1 MGCQQSDEQ
10 AELLFRVRLVD
21 DGFLHEA
28 GEGSHEGDGLGV
40 FNDGAGKRRAIG
52 EVEQGEAVVDE
63 RRGSLLDAAVS
74 VARVQGE
81 QLAGA
86 QAMAHAIAFHE
97 AVPLAH
103 EADDRVVVGVGREQL
118 VEAGEVPE
126 LHRAVQDAAH
136 GLAVPGVLGLL
147 NMWGMSHLHNKER

>member
-1 MGCQQSDEQ
+1 MG
-10 AELLFRVRLVD
+10 
-21 DGFLHEA
+21 
-28 GEGSHEGDGLGV
+28 
-40 FNDGAGKRRAIG
+40 
-52 EVEQGEAVVDE
+52 
-63 RRGSLLDAAVS
+63 
-74 VARVQGE
+74 VARVEGE

-86 QAMAHAIAFHE
+86 QAMPRAIALHE

-136 GLAVPGVLGLL
+136 GLAVPGVAGAAEYV
-147 NMWGMSHLHNKER
+147 GHESSP

>member
-1 MGCQQSDEQ
+1 MG
-10 AELLFRVRLVD
+10 
-21 DGFLHEA
+21 
-28 GEGSHEGDGLGV
+28 
-40 FNDGAGKRRAIG
+40 I
-52 EVEQGEAVVDE
+52 
-63 RRGSLLDAAVS
+63 
-74 VARVQGE
+74 ARVEGE

-136 GLAVPGVLGLL
+136 GLAVPGVTGLL